1 MRSSF
6 DASIARDMLP
16 ITSDDDLEQRFQG
29 IKCKGT
35 GGNLVVITYAGET
48 RTIPIAAGEVE
59 PLYVLRV
66 LEATTATG
74 LWGYKIFKEE

>member
-6 DASIARDMLP
+6 DASIARDIVP
-16 ITSDDDLEQRFQG
+16 ITPDDDTDQKYQG
-29 IKCKGT
+29 IECNGT
-35 GGNLVVITYAGET
+35 GGNITAVTYAGVT
-48 RTIPIAAGEVE
+48 RTFPIAAGERK
-59 PLYVLRV
+59 PLYVTRI

>member
-6 DASIARDMLP
+6 DASIARDMVP
-16 ITSDDDLEQRFQG
+16 ITKDDDLVQRYQG

-35 GGNLVVITYAGET
+35 AGNLVVITEAGET
-48 RTIPIAAGEVE
+48 RTIPITTGEVE

-74 LWGYKIFKEE
+74 LWGYKIFREE